1 MATRV
6 HLHTLGCPKNR
17 VDSEVMLGTLEQ
29 AGYRLEQ
36 DPAKADIIVVNTCGF
51 IESAKVES
59 VEAIVELAEQKRTG
73 RCKKLVVTG
82 CLVQRHAEELAAEL
96 PEVDHF
102 LGTGAYQEIAAVV
115 AAAQA
120 ARLVVPDPDFV
131 HSASSPRVN
140 SLPSHT
146 AYLKIAEGCDNA
158 CAFCI
163 IPKLRG
169 AQRSRTVADL
179 VAEAEQLAAQGTVEL
194 SLVAQDLT
202 AYGQDLPGRVR
213 LVNLL
218 PELCKVEGVRW
229 IRLHY
234 AYPRDFPVA
243 LMDVIAEQ
251 PKIVKYLD
259 MPLQHSSDRLLRAMK
274 RGRDS
279 RFLRELLEKLRR
291 KVPDLALRTSLIV
304 GLPGETRADF
314 KDLLAFVKEQRFERL
329 GVFEY
334 SAEEGT
340 PAATMPDQVPA
351 ELRRERFERIMEAQ
365 RGISKRHQK
374 AMVGRTVEVLV
385 EGRAEETEHLLAG
398 RHAQQ
403 APEIDGLTYVNDGV
417 AYPGEIVR
425 VEITDAADYD
435 LVGKVVGRDE
445 ARRRAAAGRQAPAG
459 PRAAAP
465 RAHRPS
471 SAGGASRPPGCG
483 GAPPP
488 PRRAGSSGPHPPSRC
503 RSAGP
508 GRLART
514 AGRGPRA
521 PTIQA
526 VIAPL
531 AGRPLED
538 GSRARR
544 GPAE

>member
-1 MATRV
+1 MSSRV
-6 HLHTLGCPKNR
+6 YLHTLGCPKNR
-17 VDSEVMLGTLEQ
+17 VDSEVMLGTLTQ
-29 AGYRLEQ
+29 AGYRLVQ

-59 VEAIVELAEQKRTG
+59 VEAIVELSDWKRTG
-73 RCKKLVVTG
+73 RCKKLVVAG
-82 CLVQRHAEELAAEL
+82 CLVQRHAEELAREL

-102 LGTGAYQEIAAVV
+102 LGTGAYQDIASVV
-115 AAAQA
+115 AGAQA

-131 HSASSPRVN
+131 HSASSPRIN

-169 AQRSRTVADL
+169 VQRSRPVDDL
-179 VAEAEQLAAQGTVEL
+179 VAEAGQLAAQGTVEL

-202 AYGQDLPGRVR
+202 AYGQDLPGKVR
-213 LVNLL
+213 LLHLL
-218 PELCKVEGVRW
+218 PELCKVEGIRW

-243 LMDVIAEQ
+243 LMEAIADQ

-279 RFLRELLEKLRR
+279 AFLRELLAKLRK

-304 GLPGETRADF
+304 GLPGETKADF
-314 KDLLAFVKEQRFERL
+314 EDLRAFVEEQRFERL

-340 PAATMPDQVPA
+340 PAAAMDGQVPEA
-351 ELRRERFERIMEAQ
+351 LKKERFQRIMELQ
-365 RGISKRHQK
+365 RDISLAHQQ
-374 AMVGRTVEVLV
+374 AMIGRTVEVLV

-403 APEIDGLTYVNDGV
+403 APEIDGITYLNDGV
-417 AYPGEIVR
+417 AYPGEMVR
-425 VEITDAADYD
+425 VEITDASDYD
-435 LVGKVVGRDE
+435 LVGKVVGRDA
-445 ARRRAAAGRQAPAG
+445 ARPRAKLPAARKAPAT
-459 PRAAAP
+459 
-465 RAHRPS
+465 
-471 SAGGASRPPGCG
+471 
-483 GAPPP
+483 P
-488 PRRAGSSGPHPPSRC
+488 PRR
-503 RSAGP
+503 
-508 GRLART
+508 
-514 AGRGPRA
+514 RGGL
-521 PTIQA
+521 T
-526 VIAPL
+526 VL
-531 AGRPLED
+531 H
-538 GSRARR
+538 
-544 GPAE
+544 